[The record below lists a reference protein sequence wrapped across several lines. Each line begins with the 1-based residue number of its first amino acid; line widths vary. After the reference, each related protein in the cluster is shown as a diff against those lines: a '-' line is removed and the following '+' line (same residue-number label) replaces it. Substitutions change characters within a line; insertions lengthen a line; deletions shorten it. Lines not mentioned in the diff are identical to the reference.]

1 MPAVGEGLVM
11 FHRVVT
17 VTASQRRG
25 LVSKELNGVRTRVMC
40 QSSGK
45 VLLARGRASAKAR
58 RQKHVS
64 GMSMLKMHCSTVC
77 DDGR

>member
-1 MPAVGEGLVM
+1 MPGAGEGLVI

-17 VTASQRRG
+17 ATASQRRG
-25 LVSKELNGVRTRVMC
+25 HVSKELKGVRVRVLC

-45 VLLARGRASAKAR
+45 VLLAGEEQVQRPGGRN
-58 RQKHVS
+58 VS
-64 GMSMLKMHCSTVC
+64 GMSVLKMHCTTVC